1 MSLGVKRWEIRKDGF
16 QTVSLAA
23 PPDYWQ
29 FSPEVRGFD
38 AVPLDE
44 EGGLPADMVRIP
56 GGLTSA
62 WLTGIDPYSNGAV
75 IDEFLIDKYEV
86 PDLEGGSRD

>member
-1 MSLGVKRWEIRKDGF
+1 MGDPQRWLSDSIARRSTGL
-16 QTVSLAA
+16 LAVL
-23 PPDYWQ
+23 
-29 FSPEVRGFD
+29 SEVRGFD